1 MSGHR
6 TTTSRGATLRRRLIS
21 VPSLVLG
28 AIVLLVTIPIWLPL
42 ALVVD
47 AIRAPRRLPHA
58 RLLTFAVCWAWLEAT
73 GLAVAFVLWCTRR
86 GHRLEPHFRLQRWWA
101 RNLVA
106 LLRRTCGLVIEAE
119 GLDALTPGSAIVFVR
134 HASLADALLSAWLVT
149 ERAGLRPRYVL
160 KRELLADPCL
170 DVVGN
175 RLPDYFVDRT
185 ATDSAPELA
194 ALERLTHGL
203 GPGEAGVIFPEGT
216 RANPA
221 KRERAFESIA
231 ARDPERADR
240 LRALRVLLPPRPAG
254 SAAMLAGAPDAD
266 VVVVWHV
273 GFDGL
278 DTFGGILR
286 RIPLHDSPARFV
298 ARRIARAEVPEGDAF
313 TTWLDTTWLALD
325 AEVSAALDARAAAS
339 TPPSRS

>member
-1 MSGHR
+1 MNGHR
-6 TTTSRGATLRRRLIS
+6 TTTSRGATLRRRLVS

-28 AIVLLVTIPIWLPL
+28 AIALLVTVPVWLPL
-42 ALVVD
+42 TLIVD
-47 AIRAPRRLPHA
+47 VLTAPRRLPRT
-58 RLLTFAVCWAWLEAT
+58 RLVAFALCWACLESA
-73 GLAVAFVLWCTRR
+73 GLAVATFWWCTGR
-86 GHRLEPHFRLQRWWA
+86 GRRLEPHFRLQRWWA

-119 GLDALTPGSAIVFVR
+119 GLEALTPGSAIVLVR

-194 ALERLTHGL
+194 ALERLTNGL

-221 KRERAFESIA
+221 KREHAFESIA
-231 ARDPERADR
+231 TRDPRRADR

-286 RIPLHDSPARFV
+286 RIPLHGSPARFV
-298 ARRIARAEVPEGDAF
+298 ARRIPRVEVPEGDAF
-313 TTWLDTTWLALD
+313 TAWLDTTWLALD
-325 AEVSAALDARAAAS
+325 TEVSAALDARAASSPAP
-339 TPPSRS
+339 TPS